1 MLSTSGV
8 LYKIEKERSL
18 GNRNMLSWEGK
29 VAGGSMNVQEMLR
42 SPGWVSLLI
51 NQTVVMSARAIH
63 Q

>member
-1 MLSTSGV
+1 ML
-8 LYKIEKERSL
+8 Y
-18 GNRNMLSWEGK
+18 WEGK

-51 NQTVVMSARAIH
+51 NQTVVMSGRAIH